1 MSFVIAF
8 EFVELALLVASG
20 WFALDL
26 YARRLRPHWSGH
38 LTRRRLAVL
47 LLLALLVV
55 GVKVSEDVL
64 AEESGPID
72 TAVLWWIRG
81 QVPSASGGFFETVTR
96 TGSATVLLPIAMVG
110 AAALLFRRRR
120 FEAGLLVGSAV
131 GATLVVYTLKTLVG
145 RTRPALWE
153 TQWYWGSS
161 FPSGHTLS
169 TAAFATAAALCV
181 ARLWPR
187 FGGVAMALALAWLS
201 LVALSRL
208 VLGVH
213 WPSDVLAAACIGAFI
228 PLAASLTFDLRHD
241 RA

>member
-26 YARRLRPHWSGH
+26 YARRLRPHWSGQ

-145 RTRPALWE
+145 RTRPGWP
-153 TQWYWGSS
+153 SS
-161 FPSGHTLS
+161 AWPTSARCASRSIRRSRATSPGCATS
-169 TAAFATAAALCV
+169 SPTATAP
-181 ARLWPR
+181 PR
-187 FGGVAMALALAWLS
+187 PGSTPGTATATA
-201 LVALSRL
+201 
-208 VLGVH
+208 
-213 WPSDVLAAACIGAFI
+213 
-228 PLAASLTFDLRHD
+228 
-241 RA
+241 